1 MRKLWIIICVL
12 AMPCVASA
20 QSNQAWEN
28 LSTLQAGQKIQVVET
43 NSKKES
49 GTFVSVS
56 DTAISVQGKAGA
68 RTIDKKDVRSVKL
81 MKHAHRL
88 RNTLVLGGVGAGVGA
103 GIAAGASPGKC
114 GPSTPYCV
122 NPLSKG
128 AYAGIGAV
136 VGLVGGAI
144 VGALWP
150 SHQTVYHAK
159 AQ

>member
-81 MKHAHRL
+81 TKQVYRL
-88 RNTLVLGGVGAGVGA
+88 RNTLIWAGVGA
-103 GIAAGASPGKC
+103 GAGAGIGAASYSP
-114 GPSTPYCV
+114 PSGF
-122 NPLSKG
+122 LGGRG
-128 AYAGIGAV
+128 AHAAIGAV
-136 VGLVGGAI
+136 VGFVGGAI

-150 SHQTVYHAK
+150 SHTTVYHAK